1 MIEGKKAVESFT
13 IMNELVLPNDTNT
26 FGNLTIDAPS
36 IAGNANK
43 NAKSAATD
51 LERPRNIPKLIETP
65 KREIPAKSAVL

>member
-1 MIEGKKAVESFT
+1 MVPAISGPVDPSAIAPV
-13 IMNELVLPNDTNT
+13 TNN